1 MKEYLVNLTNGQSY
15 NAGTIFCVGQNYAK
29 HIAEMGSSVSTDP
42 VIFIKPPQAI
52 IHNNEDLILP
62 EFSQNVHHEVELVL
76 LVGKDCENIEQE
88 EAKNYIAAYGI
99 GIDVTARDTQENA
112 KKGGKPWAVAK
123 GFRQSAPIS
132 DFIPASE
139 IIDNSTFDLKL
150 WVNGELKQ
158 SGNTKDMERT
168 VEQLVSYLSKVFTL
182 RKGDLIFTG
191 TPEGVGKIN
200 SGNVIIAKLNDEI
213 SLNINVK

>member
-1 MKEYLVNLTNGQSY
+1 MKEYLIKLTNGNTF

-29 HIAEMGSSVSTDP
+29 HIAEMGSVAASDP

-52 IHNNEDLILP
+52 IHNNDELILP
-62 EFSQNVHHEVELVL
+62 EFSQNVHHEVELVIL
-76 LVGKDCENIEQE
+76 IGQDCENVTPEDS
-88 EAKNYIAAYGI
+88 KNYIAGYGI
-99 GIDVTARDTQENA
+99 GIDVTARDVQENA

-123 GFRQSAPIS
+123 GFVKSAPIS
-132 DFIPASE
+132 DFIPAEE
-139 IIDNSTFDLKL
+139 IQDNSSFDLKL
-150 WVNGELKQ
+150 WIDSELKQ

-168 VEQLVSYLSKVFTL
+168 VEQLVSYLSYVFTL

-200 SGNVIIAKLNDEI
+200 TGNVIKAQLNEAI
-213 SLNINVK
+213 NLVINVK